1 MTNTKFLEFPD
12 WEFKLKKEE
21 LQPPM
26 KRRTF
31 IKASMAAAAA
41 STVLRPFLTQAQGKK
56 YVFGFSQ
63 ATIVEPWRVQFNK
76 DMQKEANKHPE
87 VQLIITDGQDKT
99 EKQVADVESLIQQAV
114 DVLLISPKESAG
126 LTGVV
131 LKAIDAKIPVIILDR
146 NVNTDKYT
154 QFIGGDNVVI
164 GRTAGEYAVNQLGGK
179 GNAKGNLIELWGGM
193 GTQPA
198 HDRHD
203 GFAEFTSKEPGIKSL
218 LQPIDCDWKQAKGYD
233 TMTTALKQFDKIDLV
248 YGHNDPIAY
257 GAYLAA
263 KDAGRDKQIKF
274 LGIDALP
281 NEGVTWVCKGELT
294 ATFLYATPG
303 AEGVRQALKIV
314 KGESVEKK
322 ITLPTMAVDK
332 TNCEQILKEN
342 GLAA

>member
-1 MTNTKFLEFPD
+1 
-12 WEFKLKKEE
+12 
-21 LQPPM
+21 M

-31 IKASMAAAAA
+31 IKTSIAAAAA
-41 STVLRPFLTQAQGKK
+41 STVLRPFQMKAQSKK

-76 DMQKEANKHPE
+76 DMQKEADKHPE

-99 EKQVADVESLIQQAV
+99 EKQVADVESLIQQGI

-131 LKAIDAKIPVIILDR
+131 LKAIDAKIPVIVLDR
-146 NVNTDKYT
+146 NVNTDKYA
-154 QFIGGDNVVI
+154 QFIGGDNVLI
-164 GRTAGEYAVNQLGGK
+164 GQTAGEYAVKLLGGP
-179 GNAKGNLIELWGGM
+179 GEAKGNIIELWGGM
-193 GTQPA
+193 GTAPA
-198 HDRHD
+198 QDRHK
-203 GFAEFTSKEPGIKSL
+203 GFNEKVSKESGIKSL
-218 LQPIDCDWKQAKGYD
+218 LAPIDCDWKQAKGYD
-233 TMTTALKQFDKIDLV
+233 TMTTALKQFDKVDLV

-263 KDAGRDKQIKF
+263 KDAGREKQIKF

-281 NEGVTWVCKGELT
+281 DEGVTWVCKGLLT

-314 KGESVEKK
+314 KGEPVEKK
-322 ITLPTMAVDK
+322 ITLPTMVVDK

-342 GLAA
+342 GLTA

>member
-1 MTNTKFLEFPD
+1 
-12 WEFKLKKEE
+12 
-21 LQPPM
+21 M

-31 IKASMAAAAA
+31 IKTSIAAAAA
-41 STVLRPFLTQAQGKK
+41 STVLKPFQTRAQKK
-56 YVFGFSQ
+56 YVLGFSQ
-63 ATIVEPWRVQFNK
+63 CTIIEPWRVQFNK
-76 DMQKEANKHPE
+76 DMQKEADKHPE
-87 VQLIITDGQDKT
+87 IQLIITDGQDKT
-99 EKQVADVESLIQQAV
+99 EKQVADTEGLIRQGV

-131 LKAIDAKIPVIILDR
+131 LKAIDAKIPVIVLDR

-154 QFIGGDNVVI
+154 CFIGGDNVVI
-164 GRTAGEYAVNQLGGK
+164 GRAVGDYAVELLGGT
-179 GNAKGNLIELWGGM
+179 GNAKGNIVELWGGM
-193 GTQPA
+193 GTAPA
-198 HDRHD
+198 QDRHK
-203 GFAEFTSKEPGIKSL
+203 GFNEKVSKESGIKSL

-263 KDAGRDKQIKF
+263 KDAGREKQIKF

-294 ATFLYATPG
+294 ATFVYATPG
-303 AEGVRQALKIV
+303 VEGIRQALKIV
-314 KGESVEKK
+314 KGETVDKQ
-322 ITLPTMAVDK
+322 ITLPTMRVDK

-342 GLAA
+342 GLAT